1 MKKICS
7 GASLFLAGA
16 SVLVVMP
23 NIGLAAEQTI
33 NLTGTAARYCSF
45 DSDSNFSALGNIG
58 VDSTARPTS
67 IAHIESPADSNGYM
81 QDASFTY
88 QIVST
93 CNAPSQFR
101 LTTQNGGLTNP
112 TPTPV
117 SGSWL
122 NRIDYSAHMTLP
134 GSGGS
139 TASLVTNGVAGKT
152 SPLRFNGVAYTGNLQ
167 LSFQVE
173 QDLSAPLV
181 AGVYSDVLTISVWP
195 Q

>member
-1 MKKICS
+1 MTR
-7 GASLFLAGA
+7 LFKGIAL
-16 SVLVVMP
+16 
-23 NIGLAAEQTI
+23 LAASGGIACLAPAAVLAVDQNI
-33 NLTGTAARYCSF
+33 NLGTTATPYCSF
-45 DSDSNFSALGNIG
+45 DSDSVFSALGNIG

-67 IAHIESPADSNGYM
+67 VVHIENPADSGGYM

-112 TPTPV
+112 APTPV
-117 SGSWL
+117 SGTWL
-122 NRIDYSAHMTLP
+122 NRIDYSAHITLP

-139 TASLVTNGVAGKT
+139 TSSLITNGTPGAV
-152 SPLRFNGVAYTGNLQ
+152 SPLRFNGAAYSGNLQ
-167 LSFQVE
+167 VTFQVA
-173 QDLSAPLV
+173 QNLSAPLV
-181 AGVYSDVLTISVWP
+181 AGNYSDVLTISVNP